1 MICGVD
7 VSQQSLEVRIEQG
20 GPGASFANTKAGI
33 FQLAE
38 FCRVHQVHL
47 VAMEASGGYERLA
60 LLLLSA
66 EQIPVAILNPRAVR
80 KFAEAMGYLEK
91 TDALD
96 AGVIALFARTRKSE
110 PSSPGSAQL
119 QHLRALVTRLRQLT
133 DLQTAQRNQQ
143 LLVTDP
149 TVQQL
154 GRQLLQ
160 VVKTQIRSL
169 EKAIAQLIDA
179 DPLWQQLNQ
188 SFRSIKGV
196 ASRTVSRLM
205 AEMPEIGTLSN
216 KKIAK
221 LAGLAPLA
229 CDSGKMRGKRVIAG
243 GRRPIRDTLFMV
255 AGVVARFHPDFI
267 AFRQR
272 LTAAGKAKKVVR
284 VALAHK
290 LLTRLNAKAREV
302 RLQFTQITPPA
313 KPAENSL
320 PSRRT
325 RGKAENARRF
335 PRQLA
340 AGFSMS

>member
-7 VSQQSLEVRIEQG
+7 VSQKSLEARIEQG
-20 GPGASFANTKAGI
+20 GPGASFANSREGI

-38 FCRVHQVHL
+38 FCRAHQVHL
-47 VAMEASGGYERLA
+47 LAMEASGGYERLA
-60 LLLLSA
+60 FLLLSG
-66 EQIPVAILNPRAVR
+66 EQIPVTILNPRAVR

-96 AGVIALFARTRKSE
+96 AGVIAHFARTRKSK
-110 PSSPGSAQL
+110 PSAPGSADQ

-133 DLQTAQRNQQ
+133 DMQTAQRNQQ
-143 LLVTDP
+143 LLVTDA

-154 GRQLLQ
+154 CQQLLG
-160 VVKTQIRSL
+160 VVKAQIRSL
-169 EKAIAQLIDA
+169 EKAIAQLIEA
-179 DPLWQQLNQ
+179 DPLWRQLSQ

-196 ASRTVSRLM
+196 AGRTVSRVM
-205 AEMPEIGTLSN
+205 AEMPEIGTLSH
-216 KKIAK
+216 KRIAK

-229 CDSGKMRGKRVIAG
+229 CDSGKARGKRAIAG
-243 GRRPIRDTLFMV
+243 GRRPLRDTLFVV

-267 AFRQR
+267 AFPQR

-302 RLQFTQITPPA
+302 RLQFAQTT
-313 KPAENSL
+313 
-320 PSRRT
+320 
-325 RGKAENARRF
+325 
-335 PRQLA
+335 LA
-340 AGFSMS
+340 AAC

>member
-7 VSQQSLEVRIEQG
+7 VSQQSLEARVEQG
-20 GPGASFANTKAGI
+20 GPGASFANTRKGI
-33 FQLAE
+33 SQLAE
-38 FCRVHQVHL
+38 FCRAHQVHL
-47 VAMEASGGYERLA
+47 VAMEASGGYERLPF
-60 LLLLSA
+60 LLLCA
-66 EQIPVAILNPRAVR
+66 ERIPVAIVNPRAVR

-96 AGVIALFARTRKSE
+96 AGVIAHFAPTRKSK
-110 PSSPGSAQL
+110 PSSPGSADQ

-133 DLQTAQRNQQ
+133 DMQTAQRNQQ
-143 LLVTDP
+143 LLVTDA

-154 GRQLLQ
+154 CQQLLGM
-160 VVKTQIRSL
+160 VKTQIRSL
-169 EKAIAQLIDA
+169 EKAIAQLIEA
-179 DPLWQQLNQ
+179 DPLWRQLNQ

-205 AEMPEIGTLSN
+205 AEMPEIGTLSH
-216 KKIAK
+216 KRIAK

-229 CDSGKMRGKRVIAG
+229 CDSGKARGKRAIAG
-243 GRRPIRDTLFMV
+243 GRRPIRDTLFVV

-267 AFRQR
+267 AFRLR

-302 RLQFTQITPPA
+302 RLQFPQTIPI
-313 KPAENSL
+313 
-320 PSRRT
+320 
-325 RGKAENARRF
+325 
-335 PRQLA
+335 A
-340 AGFSMS
+340 AS

>member
-96 AGVIALFARTRKSE
+96 AGVIAHFAHTRKSE

-119 QHLRALVTRLRQLT
+119 QHLRAVVTRLRQLT

-160 VVKTQIRSL
+160 VVKTQIRGL

-205 AEMPEIGTLSN
+205 AEMPEIGTLSH
-216 KKIAK
+216 KQIAK

-302 RLQFTQITPPA
+302 RLQFTQTTL
-313 KPAENSL
+313 PAEPSEASL
-320 PSRRT
+320 PRRRT

>member
-7 VSQQSLEVRIEQG
+7 VSQKSLEARIEQG
-20 GPGASFANTKAGI
+20 GPGASFANSREGI

-38 FCRVHQVHL
+38 FCRAHQVHL
-47 VAMEASGGYERLA
+47 LAMEASGGYERLA
-60 LLLLSA
+60 FLLLSG
-66 EQIPVAILNPRAVR
+66 EQIPVTILNPRAVR

-96 AGVIALFARTRKSE
+96 AGVIAHFARTRKSK
-110 PSSPGSAQL
+110 PSAPGSADQ

-133 DLQTAQRNQQ
+133 DMQTAQRNQQ
-143 LLVTDP
+143 LLVTDA

-154 GRQLLQ
+154 CKQLLG

-169 EKAIAQLIDA
+169 EKAIAQLIEA
-179 DPLWQQLNQ
+179 DPLWRQLSQ

-196 ASRTVSRLM
+196 AGRTVSRVM
-205 AEMPEIGTLSN
+205 AEMPEIGTLSH
-216 KKIAK
+216 KRIAK

-229 CDSGKMRGKRVIAG
+229 CDSGKARGKRAIAG
-243 GRRPIRDTLFMV
+243 GRRPLRDTLFVV

-302 RLQFTQITPPA
+302 RLQFAQTT
-313 KPAENSL
+313 
-320 PSRRT
+320 
-325 RGKAENARRF
+325 
-335 PRQLA
+335 LA
-340 AGFSMS
+340 AAC

>member
-7 VSQQSLEVRIEQG
+7 VSQKSLEARIEQG
-20 GPGASFANTKAGI
+20 GPGASFANSREGI

-38 FCRVHQVHL
+38 FCRAHQVHL
-47 VAMEASGGYERLA
+47 LAMEASGGYERLA
-60 LLLLSA
+60 FLLLSG
-66 EQIPVAILNPRAVR
+66 EQIPVTILNPRAVR

-96 AGVIALFARTRKSE
+96 AGVIAHFARTRKSK
-110 PSSPGSAQL
+110 PSAPGSADQ

-133 DLQTAQRNQQ
+133 DMQTAQRNQQ
-143 LLVTDP
+143 LLVTDA

-154 GRQLLQ
+154 CQQLLG
-160 VVKTQIRSL
+160 VVKAQIRSL
-169 EKAIAQLIDA
+169 EKAIAQLIEA
-179 DPLWQQLNQ
+179 DPLWRQLSQ

-196 ASRTVSRLM
+196 AGRTVSRVM
-205 AEMPEIGTLSN
+205 AEMPEIGTLSH
-216 KKIAK
+216 KRIAK

-229 CDSGKMRGKRVIAG
+229 CDSGKARGKRAIAG
-243 GRRPIRDTLFMV
+243 GRRPLRDTLFVV

-302 RLQFTQITPPA
+302 RLQFAQTT
-313 KPAENSL
+313 
-320 PSRRT
+320 
-325 RGKAENARRF
+325 
-335 PRQLA
+335 LA
-340 AGFSMS
+340 AAC

>member
-7 VSQQSLEVRIEQG
+7 VSQQSLEVRIEQDG
-20 GPGASFANTKAGI
+20 AGASFANTREGI

-38 FCRVHQVHL
+38 FCRAHQVHL

-60 LLLLSA
+60 FLLLSG

-96 AGVIALFARTRKSE
+96 ARVIAHFARTRKSK
-110 PSSPGSAQL
+110 PSSPGSADQ

-133 DLQTAQRNQQ
+133 DMQTAQRNQQ
-143 LLVTDP
+143 LLVTDA
-149 TVQQL
+149 TVKQLCQQL
-154 GRQLLQ
+154 LR
-160 VVKTQIRSL
+160 VVKTQIQCL
-169 EKAIAQLIDA
+169 EKAIAQLIEA
-179 DPLWQQLNQ
+179 DPLWRQMNQ

-196 ASRTVSRLM
+196 ASRTVSRVM
-205 AEMPEIGTLSN
+205 AEMPEIGTLSH
-216 KKIAK
+216 KRIAK

-229 CDSGKMRGKRVIAG
+229 CDSGKARGKRAIAG
-243 GRRPIRDTLFMV
+243 GRRPLRDTLFVV

-272 LTAAGKAKKVVR
+272 LAAAGKPKKVVR

-302 RLQFTQITPPA
+302 RLHFAQA
-313 KPAENSL
+313 KL
-320 PSRRT
+320 V
-325 RGKAENARRF
+325 
-335 PRQLA
+335 A
-340 AGFSMS
+340 AS

>member
-7 VSQQSLEVRIEQG
+7 VSQKSLEARIEQG
-20 GPGASFANTKAGI
+20 GPGASFANSREGI

-38 FCRVHQVHL
+38 FCRAHQVHL
-47 VAMEASGGYERLA
+47 LAMEASGGYERLA
-60 LLLLSA
+60 FLLLSG
-66 EQIPVAILNPRAVR
+66 EQIPVTILNPRAVR

-96 AGVIALFARTRKSE
+96 AGVIAHFARTRKSK
-110 PSSPGSAQL
+110 PSAPGSADQ

-133 DLQTAQRNQQ
+133 DMQTAQRNQQ
-143 LLVTDP
+143 LLVTDA

-154 GRQLLQ
+154 CKQLLG

-169 EKAIAQLIDA
+169 EKAIAQLIEA
-179 DPLWQQLNQ
+179 DPLWRQLSQ

-196 ASRTVSRLM
+196 AGRTVSRVM
-205 AEMPEIGTLSN
+205 AEMPEIGTLSH
-216 KKIAK
+216 KRIAK

-229 CDSGKMRGKRVIAG
+229 CDSGKARGKRAIAG
-243 GRRPIRDTLFMV
+243 GRRPLRDTLFVV

-302 RLQFTQITPPA
+302 RLQFAQT
-313 KPAENSL
+313 
-320 PSRRT
+320 T
-325 RGKAENARRF
+325 R
-335 PRQLA
+335 A
-340 AGFSMS
+340 AAC

>member
-7 VSQQSLEVRIEQG
+7 VSQQSLEVRIEQD
-20 GPGASFANTKAGI
+20 GPGASFPNTKAGI

-38 FCRVHQVHL
+38 FCRIHQVHL
-47 VAMEASGGYERLA
+47 VAMEASGGYERLP

-66 EQIPVAILNPRAVR
+66 EQIPVAIVNPRAVR

-96 AGVIALFARTRKSE
+96 AGVIAHFARTRKSQ

-149 TVQQL
+149 TVQGLCQ
-154 GRQLLQ
+154 QLLE

-169 EKAIAQLIDA
+169 EKAIAQLIEA
-179 DPLWQQLNQ
+179 DPLWHQLNQ

-205 AEMPEIGTLSN
+205 AEMPEIGTLSH
-216 KKIAK
+216 KQIAK

-243 GRRPIRDTLFMV
+243 GRRPIRDTLYMV
-255 AGVVARFHPDFI
+255 ASVVARFHPDFI

-302 RLQFTQITPPA
+302 RLKFAQTALLEQ
-313 KPAENSL
+313 
-320 PSRRT
+320 PS
-325 RGKAENARRF
+325 
-335 PRQLA
+335 
-340 AGFSMS
+340 

>member
-7 VSQQSLEVRIEQG
+7 VSQQTLEARIEEG
-20 GPGASFANTKAGI
+20 GPGATFANTAAGI
-33 FQLAE
+33 IQLVG

-60 LLLLSA
+60 LQLLSA

-80 KFAEAMGYLEK
+80 KFAESMGYLEK

-96 AGVIALFARTRKSE
+96 AGVIALYARTRKSQ
-110 PSSPGSAQL
+110 PCSPGSAQQ

-149 TVQQL
+149 TVQGL
-154 GRQLLQ
+154 NHQLLQ

-169 EKAIAQLIDA
+169 EKAIAALIET
-179 DPLWQQLNQ
+179 DPLWGQLNQ

-216 KKIAK
+216 KQIAK

-229 CDSGKMRGKRVIAG
+229 CDSGKARGKRVIAG
-243 GRRPIRDTLFMV
+243 GRRPIRDTLFLV

-272 LTAAGKAKKVVR
+272 LTGAGKAKKVVR

-302 RLQFTQITPPA
+302 RLQFAQTALLA
-313 KPAENSL
+313 KPS
-320 PSRRT
+320 
-325 RGKAENARRF
+325 
-335 PRQLA
+335 
-340 AGFSMS
+340 

>member
-7 VSQQSLEVRIEQG
+7 VSQQTLEVRVEQD
-20 GPGASFANTKAGI
+20 GPGASFSNTKAGI
-33 FQLAE
+33 LQLAE
-38 FCRVHQVHL
+38 FCRIHQVHL

-60 LLLLSA
+60 WLLLSA
-66 EQIPVAILNPRAVR
+66 QQIPVAILNPRAVR
-80 KFAEAMGYLEK
+80 KFAESMGFLEK
-91 TDALD
+91 TDTLD
-96 AGVIALFARTRKSE
+96 AGIIAHYARTRKSK

-133 DLQTAQRNQQ
+133 DLQTAQRNQK

-149 TVQQL
+149 TVQRL
-154 GRQLLQ
+154 GQQLLK
-160 VVKTQIRSL
+160 VLKTQIRSL

-179 DPLWQQLNQ
+179 DPLWQQLNE

-216 KKIAK
+216 KQIAK

-272 LTAAGKAKKVVR
+272 LTKAGKAKKVVR

-302 RLQFTQITPPA
+302 RLQFIQTTPPA
-313 KPAENSL
+313 KPVEDSI

-325 RGKAENARRF
+325 RGKAENAPRF